1 MEGPQPKASTTPT
14 ANTEAAEQGSAT
26 SVDPKGM
33 ATRGK
38 RKLEQALPPNSKIR
52 EPKKPKGANKPAATR
67 EPDSLRPA
75 YRTTAEGRR
84 GRERLAVDLLRLWE
98 PFAHPGSRQ

>member
-1 MEGPQPKASTTPT
+1 MEEPQPKEASTTPT
-14 ANTEAAEQGSAT
+14 ADTKAATQGPPTNVEA
-26 SVDPKGM
+26 KGM

-38 RKLEQALPPNSKIR
+38 RKLPDNKVK
-52 EPKKPKGANKPAATR
+52 EPKKPKGADKPATAKK
-67 EPDSLRPA
+67 PDSLRPA